1 MTEWW
6 LHKAFP
12 ADLFANANLPENTY
26 RVCVGEK
33 EIKQLSESS
42 TDTFQTNMLDRQ
54 KDRLSS
60 TFRAGH

>member
-12 ADLFANANLPENTY
+12 TDLFANANLPENTY
-26 RVCVGEK
+26 RVCVREK

-42 TDTFQTNMLDRQ
+42 TDTFQTNMLDR
-54 KDRLSS
+54 
-60 TFRAGH
+60 

>member
-42 TDTFQTNMLDRQ
+42 TNMLDRQ

-60 TFRAGH
+60 KFRAGQ